1 MRRVKSA
8 MNLGVD
14 HPKAAVAALEK
25 LAPRQPASGV
35 DLTFANNLA
44 AKIPNSAPTLDL
56 LVVLRF

>member
-1 MRRVKSA
+1 

-44 AKIPNSAPTLDL
+44 AKIPNSTPTLGL